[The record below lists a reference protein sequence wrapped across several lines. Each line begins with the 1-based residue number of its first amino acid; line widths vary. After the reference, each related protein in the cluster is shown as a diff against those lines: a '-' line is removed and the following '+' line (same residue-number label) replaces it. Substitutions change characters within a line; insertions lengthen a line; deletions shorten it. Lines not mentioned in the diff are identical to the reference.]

1 MQDDSF
7 EEFDERPSKS
17 EIKREMH
24 ALQDLAKQ
32 LVELTPHQLSQVP
45 MPETLEI
52 GVKDAQRFSREA
64 RRRQLQY
71 LGKLMRKIDPEPIQA
86 ALMKF
91 DQSSAENTAR
101 MHLLEKW
108 RDRLIAES
116 NALTD
121 FLNEYPGADVQHLR
135 QLIRQAKA
143 EKSGANRALFRYV
156 RDHIGD

>member
-1 MQDDSF
+1 
-7 EEFDERPSKS
+7 
-17 EIKREMH
+17 MH
-24 ALQDLAKQ
+24 ALQELAKR

-45 MPETLEI
+45 MPETLAI
-52 GVKDAQRFSREA
+52 GVKDAQRFNREA

-71 LGKLMRKIDPEPIQA
+71 LGKLMRKIDPAPIEA

-116 NALTD
+116 DALTE
-121 FLNEYPGADVQHLR
+121 FLNQYPGADVQHLR
-135 QLIRQAKA
+135 SLIRQAKA
-143 EKSGANRALFRYV
+143 EKAGASRALFRTI
-156 RDHIGD
+156 RDHIPD